1 MVVPREKLERRGEIR
16 VVVYDDAHWRLL
28 RELRG
33 EAVRIMEALS
43 RMGIASI
50 VHGSIARGDVHPG
63 SDIDVF
69 IPFPVPSYRV
79 EIALEQAGFRV
90 SHKLVVQATPHSTPK
105 AYIALDSEERR
116 VVSFPL
122 AKLGK
127 TEYEFYYFG
136 GALDLQGLMLDRR
149 VPGVTKRLTL
159 IEPTREGHV
168 EYSII
173 GREAEAARKIG
184 VSIDTVL
191 ERVRVLSRRDQ
202 HGRTGVFVKQVLEP
216 WESLE
221 DAVTRIARS
230 NPAFRRVLVMRGSP
244 LV

>member
-1 MVVPREKLERRGEIR
+1 MPREKLERRGEIR
-16 VVVYDDAHWRLL
+16 VVVYDAAHWRIL
-28 RELRG
+28 RSLRG
-33 EAVRIMEALS
+33 EATRIMRALS
-43 RMGIASI
+43 RFGLTSI

-63 SDIDVF
+63 SDVDVF

-90 SHKLVVQATPHSTPK
+90 SHKLIVQATPHSTPK

-116 VVSFPL
+116 VISFPL

-136 GALDLQGLMLDRR
+136 GALDLQGLLADLR

-159 IEPTREGHV
+159 IEPTEEGHV

-173 GREAEAARKIG
+173 GREAEAARKVG

-191 ERVRVLSRRDQ
+191 ERVRVLSRRDE

-216 WESLE
+216 WESVE
-221 DAVTRIARS
+221 NAVKRIARS
-230 NPAFRRVLVMRGSP
+230 NPAFRRALLEKGSP